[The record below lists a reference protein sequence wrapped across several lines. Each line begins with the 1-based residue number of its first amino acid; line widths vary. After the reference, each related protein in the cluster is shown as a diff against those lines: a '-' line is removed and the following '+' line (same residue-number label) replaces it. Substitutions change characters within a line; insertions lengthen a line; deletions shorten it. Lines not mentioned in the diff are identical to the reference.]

1 MPLESWISYSVLAAC
16 PHGLCCFGE
25 RVIRAALSSARFLT
39 TQQSTGA
46 RLLLGTRRFP
56 PSEEAP
62 SEIAPLFLLQSSFA
76 GDVLVAWLGLSLAG
90 LVISRCES
98 RSAEKLCPIP

>member
-1 MPLESWISYSVLAAC
+1 MMLESWISYLALAVC
-16 PHGLCCFGE
+16 PHGPWCLGE
-25 RVIRAALSSARFLT
+25 RVIRAALSLAFLP